1 MYIKGRYLSELS
13 PLWRERLGG
22 GGDYLRFLE
31 LGLLRKHKKEK
42 GNLKIVFR
50 EKKYFFIENK

>member
-31 LGLLRKHKKEK
+31 LGLLREHKKEK
-42 GNLKIVFR
+42 GNLKIVLR
-50 EKKYFFIENK
+50 EKKNFHRE